1 MDIEGR
7 TVQLGLKLSH
17 KEFLTSLGGK
27 WEFQVEKDLGL
38 PARAS
43 VLKAAHLTMFHLL
56 GYRYALSAGGLF
68 LGKTVLGD
76 IFLKT
81 QGMERSWTLDIAED
95 HFRQFSSM
103 VRPFVAL
110 SPDFCGTLT
119 DRLVHFF
126 MRGQQV
132 WACQV
137 VVRTGDQ
144 RYAAIVPFLEDA
156 DSAALFHSFLESPS
170 RKVEVTVGRLNHD
183 EIQMS
188 PTEQTIEWP
197 ET

>member
-1 MDIEGR
+1 
-7 TVQLGLKLSH
+7 
-17 KEFLTSLGGK
+17 
-27 WEFQVEKDLGL
+27 
-38 PARAS
+38 
-43 VLKAAHLTMFHLL
+43 
-56 GYRYALSAGGLF
+56 
-68 LGKTVLGD
+68 
-76 IFLKT
+76 
-81 QGMERSWTLDIAED
+81 
-95 HFRQFSSM
+95 M